1 MFDSDDPRSALV
13 ASAGPGAPSARVAG
27 PAEYA
32 VLSDTAPAHEDGGA
46 NSWYVR
52 AQNFIINH
60 AELPTGATLARSNQL
75 DEYVVL
81 LPDRDTTLSVTTID
95 GTQQVAG
102 HSLLILPPGDSSVTA
117 VSGGRLTRL
126 FTVRAQELL
135 TRCLNAASYQ
145 APKPNISAYAP
156 WPAPPDGYHLRVY
169 PLDVADEP
177 GRFGRIW
184 RYTTFMVNY
193 LPAQSGPRDPTKLSP
208 HQHDDFEQA
217 SVGLDGDFVHHL
229 RWPWTSDRC
238 QWRADEHTLCPS
250 PSVTVIPPP
259 ALHTTEAVGTGIN
272 QLVDIFCPPR
282 QDFSQQPGWVLNAGE
297 YPAASDAYADTT
309 LRSHG

>member
-13 ASAGPGAPSARVAG
+13 APAGPGAPSARVAG

-126 FTVRAQELL
+126 FTVRAQELP

-145 APKPNISAYAP
+145 APKPNISAYAQ
-156 WPAPPDGYHLRVY
+156 AHPPVHSPRAGAAY
-169 PLDVADEP
+169 PLPERRVLP
-177 GRFGRIW
+177 GAEAEHQRLRAMARAAGR
-184 RYTTFMVNY
+184 VS
-193 LPAQSGPRDPTKLSP
+193 PARL
-208 HQHDDFEQA
+208 
-217 SVGLDGDFVHHL
+217 
-229 RWPWTSDRC
+229 
-238 QWRADEHTLCPS
+238 
-250 PSVTVIPPP
+250 
-259 ALHTTEAVGTGIN
+259 
-272 QLVDIFCPPR
+272 PPR
-282 QDFSQQPGWVLNAGE
+282 RG
-297 YPAASDAYADTT
+297 
-309 LRSHG
+309 